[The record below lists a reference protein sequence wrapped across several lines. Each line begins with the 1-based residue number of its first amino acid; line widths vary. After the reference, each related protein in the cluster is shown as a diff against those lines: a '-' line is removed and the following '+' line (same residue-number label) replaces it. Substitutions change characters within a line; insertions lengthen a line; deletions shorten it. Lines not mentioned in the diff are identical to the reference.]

1 MYIKRFGSAHKSL
14 VRICTLDHDSFP
26 EQENKNYNALSV
38 MHVSGMFWN
47 IPVAG
52 RECRG
57 ESVGVSDVS
66 PRALSGEILQAP

>member
-14 VRICTLDHDSFP
+14 VGIRMLDHDSFP

-52 RECRG
+52 RG
-57 ESVGVSDVS
+57 S
-66 PRALSGEILQAP
+66 A